1 MYKIIGKSLIDFSI
15 AFLGLLAAMPI
26 IFISSLIIYLQD
38 LQSPFFIQI
47 RPGKNAQLFRL
58 IKLRTMN
65 NRKDALGNLLPD
77 TMRLTSVG
85 KVIRKLSIDELP
97 QLFNVL
103 KGEMSLIGPRPL
115 LPEYLSRY
123 NLEDRRRHN
132 VKPGITGLA
141 QVLGRNKMKFSE
153 RFKWDVFYV
162 DNVSFKLDVRIFLL
176 TIKAIFFNTS
186 SIVNGQL
193 VDEVDDLGISQ

>member
-1 MYKIIGKSLIDFSI
+1 MLGKSLIDISI
-15 AFLGLLAAMPI
+15 SFLGLIVAMPI
-26 IFISSLIIYLQD
+26 IFISGLIIYLQD

-77 TMRLTSVG
+77 TMRLTTAG

-123 NLEDRRRHN
+123 SLEDRRRHN

-153 RFKWDVFYV
+153 RFKLDVFYV
-162 DNVSFKLDVRIFLL
+162 DNVSFKLDVKIFLL

>member
-1 MYKIIGKSLIDFSI
+1 MIGKRLIDISI
-15 AFLGLLAAMPI
+15 SLLGLIVAMPI
-26 IFISSLIIYLQD
+26 IFITGLIIYLQD

-65 NRKDALGNLLPD
+65 NRKDAFGNLLPD
-77 TMRLTSVG
+77 TMRLTSAG

-123 NLEDRRRHN
+123 SLEDRRRHN
-132 VKPGITGLA
+132 VEPGITGLA

-162 DNVSFKLDVRIFLL
+162 DNVSFKLDVKIFLL
-176 TIKAIFFNTS
+176 TIKAIFFSTS